1 MKNLLIALMALF
13 CISTYA
19 QQNRNNKGEARRE
32 MRQQKPDLSPEQMAE
47 LATKNM
53 TLQIDLNEAQQKK
66 VNKLQLERAKSREA
80 QFKSKSEKKQL
91 SDAERFTIK
100 TQRLDEQIAHKKQ
113 MKSILTQEQYQ
124 KWEGIQAKKKKGPK
138 SHPKKHKRKGE
149 NQ

>member
-53 TLQIDLNEAQQKK
+53 TLQLDLNEAQQKK

-80 QFKSKSEKKQL
+80 QFNSKSEKKQL
-91 SDAERFTIK
+91 SDTERFTMK

-113 MKSILTQEQYQ
+113 MKSILSQEQYQ
-124 KWEGIQAKKKKGPK
+124 KWEGMQAKKRKGTQ
-138 SHPKKHKRKGE
+138 SHPKKHEHKGE
-149 NQ
+149 KQ